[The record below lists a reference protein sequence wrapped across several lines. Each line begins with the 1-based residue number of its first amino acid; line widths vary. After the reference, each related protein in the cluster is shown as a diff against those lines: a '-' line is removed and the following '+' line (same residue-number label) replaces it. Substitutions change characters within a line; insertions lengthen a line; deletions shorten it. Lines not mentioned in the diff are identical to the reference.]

1 VQVLAQGRQPAAAP
15 ALLNRIQAL
24 LFIQSAEL
32 GGSLPERLA
41 QISLLRRLV
50 RCGRDRRS
58 HEPINPS
65 NVI

>member
-24 LFIQSAEL
+24 LFIQGAEL

-41 QISLLRRLV
+41 
-50 RCGRDRRS
+50 
-58 HEPINPS
+58 
-65 NVI
+65 